1 MSLTTLIVPFLLIS
15 LSNSLPVSQSISSSN
30 IDTTGIETPEV
41 DHPIGDFSNVSSSDL
56 KAEHKIDDT
65 YPSLDIEDVDSKD
78 RNSFGNLIS
87 EEKRREEEERK
98 RKEEKIDDRNVDRR
112 KDREEIKTIDKREEL
127 NGIKQVIKEVINE
140 EDNYEKSDLDKTGIP
155 GLDEVMSILE
165 GVLKALR
172 GGSRGSTNE
181 GVIKNPME
189 NGAGCVDCDSL
200 QGMNPFTAIFD
211 QINTLITSLTRAVTA
226 ARKITQE
233 RIPFIKKSTN

>member
-1 MSLTTLIVPFLLIS
+1 MSLITSIVPFLLIS
-15 LSNSLPVSQSISSSN
+15 LSNSLPASQSTSPPN
-30 IDTTGIETPEV
+30 FNTTGIETPEV

-65 YPSLDIEDVDSKD
+65 YPSLDIDDVDSKD

-98 RKEEKIDDRNVDRR
+98 RKEDKIDDRNVDRR
-112 KDREEIKTIDKREEL
+112 KDREEIKTGDKREEL
-127 NGIKQVIKEVINE
+127 NAIKEVIREAINE
-140 EDNYEKSDLDKTGIP
+140 EDNYERSDLDKTGIP

-181 GVIKNPME
+181 EVIKNPIG
-189 NGAGCVDCDSL
+189 NGAGCADCDSL
-200 QGMNPFTAIFD
+200 QEMNPFTAVFD

-226 ARKITQE
+226 VRKITEE
-233 RIPFIKKSTN
+233 RTPFIKKLTN